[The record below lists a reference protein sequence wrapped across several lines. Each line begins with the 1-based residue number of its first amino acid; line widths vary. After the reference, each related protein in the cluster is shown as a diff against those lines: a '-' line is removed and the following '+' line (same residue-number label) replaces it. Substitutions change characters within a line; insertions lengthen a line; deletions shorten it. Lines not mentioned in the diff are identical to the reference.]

1 LEDET
6 QGIDEQQC
14 GWGGEITDEDEEI
27 KPAEANMDADL
38 ATALGL
44 DRIEPSGAF
53 PPQGSTE
60 VLESEECPDTV
71 RSLQFDTAGCF
82 LFAFPAHVLI
92 VLVAYSLRA
101 SGFSCDS
108 IP

>member
-14 GWGGEITDEDEEI
+14 GWGGEITDEDEES

-38 ATALGL
+38 VAALGL

-53 PPQGSTE
+53 PPQGATE
-60 VLESEECPDTV
+60 VLESEECPDIVCEVCNLTPQV
-71 RSLQFDTAGCF
+71 VSYL
-82 LFAFPAHVLI
+82 LFQHM
-92 VLVAYSLRA
+92 
-101 SGFSCDS
+101 C
-108 IP
+108 